1 MKQIIIHF
9 FKKRVSWWQAPLLP
23 ILCCCTLLSSLSA
36 QRTLTGE
43 VMDGATQERLGFAT
57 ITVKN
62 TTIGAIA
69 DAEGAFRLAVP
80 EGPVTLVVSLTGYV
94 TVEMDATAQNN
105 VIVSLSPDAKAL
117 NEVVVV
123 GYGKQS
129 KRDVTGAVSTVRS
142 EELTP
147 FKAQS
152 FDAMLQGKAAG
163 VQVNQASGIP
173 GAPVRVLIRGTATV
187 SATAEPLFVVDGIP
201 IDQDV
206 SGVGGGSRG
215 ASPQNA
221 LASINP
227 NDIESIDVLKD
238 AAATAIYGSRGA
250 NGVVL
255 ITTKTGKIGRGTL
268 TVDVSSGMS
277 QVTRT
282 AQDIG
287 LVSGPEWLQL
297 MNEGRANVGLGTL
310 QAELDAS
317 AGSPTQQAPLPAL
330 RGVSGKMSSAQL
342 ADTRWYDEVL
352 RNGSFRE
359 VNLSTSRGTEKS
371 SIFISANYR
380 NDEGVLKNNSFDRY
394 TFRLNAEHEAFDNLR
409 IGMRLSFAHTKNNRV
424 MNGGSPGG
432 NEQIAGAGYS
442 AAISSALPI
451 YPVYN
456 NPAEGPA
463 SGYFFPFSGV
473 NPVANSDRALFK
485 DQLQT
490 YRVLGNL
497 YAEYTI
503 EAVKGLSVRTEV
515 ATDVN
520 YLGRLFYANAVLR
533 PTGINY
539 AENANS
545 LSTNVNY
552 NLYAN
557 YTRDFGKR
565 HSVSAVVGTER
576 QEFASR
582 GANLFG
588 EAIPGTNQ
596 DFGAPTVVLRLP
608 SAGLGGERKILSYFG
623 RLNYKFANRYL
634 LGLSARRDGTS
645 IFQESNRFNWFPG
658 VSVGWIASDENFIK
672 NIQPISFLKIRASYG
687 ATGNQGIPTDA
698 TFTTGVTW
706 PVYGSNSAVVLSR
719 TGSQD
724 LVWETTQAYDAGID
738 FGLFGGRITGSAE
751 YYQRYN
757 TDLLFAVPVTPSVGF
772 AFGGNSIWDNVGT
785 LRNQGWEF
793 TLNTI
798 NVQAGNFSWTTSA
811 NFTTMDSRLLS
822 INPTLDAR
830 GAGIA
835 PGATRNAA
843 GQRLG
848 TYFVAEYAGVDPQ
861 TGIPMIHETDRD
873 LFNTTGRT
881 ARTGNVIPATA
892 ANMQNHRMLQSDKTT
907 LPTFI
912 AGLTN
917 TISFRGIELLAQFTA
932 QGGNYL
938 YDNSEVGRT
947 MLGDGG
953 GNLSRD
959 LIGNTWQRPGDQTKY
974 PLLMWNNRSY
984 IDNNGN
990 PRLTATGARNFDQ
1003 NYSVSVPLSRYL
1015 YRGDFIR
1022 LRTLQ
1027 LSYTLPNSLFRN
1039 VKLKNVRVYLTG
1051 NNLLTFTTFPGW
1063 DPEQLNAGGGRE
1075 DRNLAQG
1082 GVGNTLP
1089 QLKTYLGGVT
1099 VGF

>member
-1 MKQIIIHF
+1 MVVWCYF
-9 FKKRVSWWQAPLLP
+9 A
-23 ILCCCTLLSSLSA
+23 LLSGTAA
-36 QRTLTGE
+36 QRALTGE
-43 VMDGATQERLGFAT
+43 VVDATTQERLAYAT
-57 ITVKN
+57 IAVKN
-62 TTIGAIA
+62 GNTGTSA
-69 DAEGAFRLAVP
+69 DDNGTFRLSVP
-80 EGPVTLVVSLTGYV
+80 EGPVTLGVSLTGYTTLEV
-94 TVEMDATAQNN
+94 DATAQTNL
-105 VIVSLSPDAKAL
+105 IISLSPDANAL
-117 NEVVVV
+117 KEVVVV

-129 KRDVTGAVSTVRS
+129 KRDVTGAVSTVKS
-142 EELTP
+142 ADLVP

-187 SATAEPLFVVDGIP
+187 SATAEPLFVIDGIP

-215 ASPQNA
+215 ASSQNA

-227 NDIESIDVLKD
+227 NDIESIEVLKD

-255 ITTKTGKIGRGTL
+255 ITTKTGQLGRGTL

-282 AQDIG
+282 AADVG
-287 LVSGPEWLQL
+287 LASGPEWLQL
-297 MNEGRANVGLGTL
+297 INEGRANVGLGTL

-330 RGVSGKMSSAQL
+330 RGVSGKMTSAQL
-342 ADTRWYDEVL
+342 ADTRWYDEIL

-371 SIFISANYR
+371 SIFMSANYR

-394 TFRLNAEHEAFDNLR
+394 TFRLNAEHEVFDNLR
-409 IGMRLSFAHTKNNRV
+409 MGMRLSLAHTKNNRV
-424 MNGGSPGG
+424 MNGGGPSG

-442 AAISSALPI
+442 AAVSSALPI

-473 NPVANSDRALFK
+473 NPVANSDRDLFK

-497 YAEYTI
+497 YAEYAI
-503 EAVKGLSVRTEV
+503 PAVKGLSVRTEV
-515 ATDVN
+515 ATDIN
-520 YLGRLFYANAVLR
+520 YVGRLFFSNAALR
-533 PTGINY
+533 PTAINY
-539 AENANS
+539 AENATS
-545 LSTNVNY
+545 LGTNINY
-552 NLYAN
+552 NLYAS
-557 YTRDFGKR
+557 YARDFGKR
-565 HSVSAVVGTER
+565 HSISLVAGTER
-576 QEFASR
+576 QEFATR
-582 GANLFG
+582 GSNLFG

-623 RLNYKFANRYL
+623 RLNYKLNNRYL
-634 LGLSARRDGTS
+634 LGLSTRRDGTS

-658 VSVGWIASDENFIK
+658 VSVGWIASEENFIK
-672 NIQPISFLKIRASYG
+672 NIRPISFLKMRASYG

-719 TGSQD
+719 AGSQD

-772 AFGGNSIWDNVGT
+772 AFGGNVIWDNVGT

-798 NVQAGNFSWTTSA
+798 NVQAGDFTWSTSA

-843 GQRLG
+843 GKRLG
-848 TYFVAEYAGVDPQ
+848 TYFVAEYAGVDAQ
-861 TGIPMIHETDRD
+861 SGIPMIYETDRE

-881 ARTGNVIPATA
+881 ARTGNVIPATT
-892 ANMQNHRMLQSDKTT
+892 ANMQNHRMLQDDKTT

-917 TISFRGIELLAQFTA
+917 TFSFKGIELLAQFAA

-947 MLGDGG
+947 MMGDGG

-959 LIGNTWQRPGDQTKY
+959 LIGNSWQRPGDQTKY
-974 PLLMWNNRSY
+974 PMLMWNNRSY

-990 PRLTATGARNFDQ
+990 PRLTGTGARNFDQ

-1015 YRGDFIR
+1015 YRGDFVR

-1027 LSYTLPNSLFRN
+1027 LAYTLPKSMFRN
-1039 VKLKNVRVYLTG
+1039 VKLQNIRVYLTG
-1051 NNLLTFTTFPGW
+1051 NNLLTFTAFPGW

-1089 QLKTYLGGVT
+1089 QLKTYLGGITVT
-1099 VGF
+1099 F